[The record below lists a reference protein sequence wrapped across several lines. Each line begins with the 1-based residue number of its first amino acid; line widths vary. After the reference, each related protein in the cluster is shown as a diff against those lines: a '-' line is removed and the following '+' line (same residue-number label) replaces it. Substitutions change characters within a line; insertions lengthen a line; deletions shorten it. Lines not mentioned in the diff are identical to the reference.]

1 MKPKYLF
8 IYILAVLVVFPLTG
22 TFAQNGLTIDVIATF
37 DYPGTGNQT
46 RPQKITG
53 TGDIVGIYVDSSG
66 VSRGFIRSAQGNFS
80 APIVE
85 PNDTGNFTEARGIN
99 DARTVCG
106 DYVGSDGA
114 FHGFFLSDGIYT
126 EFDVTDSLG
135 TEVLGINN
143 FGDFAGTYIPSS
155 TGIFQAFVSIGGSI
169 TPIDITGATFSGAY
183 QLNASNRY
191 CGYYTDSASINHGF
205 YLDKNGTLQFP
216 IDPTGSTGTILFG
229 LNNSDWIVGRYSDNA
244 GVTHGLLFIAPNHFI
259 TFDYP
264 GSTFTSLNGI
274 NRAGFI
280 CGRYTDSSG
289 IDHGILA
296 RATRTF
302 GNEAGREMKA
312 TSPALPVR
320 ATSPSSSALPNKG
333 PAS

>member
-1 MKPKYLF
+1 MKLRHLF
-8 IYILAVLVVFPLTG
+8 IYILAVLFVFPLTA

-46 RPQKITG
+46 RPQKITDS
-53 TGDIVGIYVDSSG
+53 GDIVGIYVDSSG
-66 VSRGFIRSAQGNFS
+66 VSRGFIRSVKGNFS

-106 DYVGSDGA
+106 DYVGSDGG
-114 FHGFFLSDGIYT
+114 FHGFFLSGGIYT
-126 EFDVTDSLG
+126 QFDVTDSLG

-191 CGYYTDSASINHGF
+191 CGYYSDSASINHGF
-205 YLDKNGTLQFP
+205 YLDNNGTLQFP
-216 IDPTGSTGTILFG
+216 IDPAGSTGTILFG
-229 LNNSDWIVGRYSDNA
+229 LNNSDWIVGRYSDSA
-244 GVTHGLLFIAPNHFI
+244 GVTHGLVFIAPNHFI

-302 GNEAGREMKA
+302 GNEAGHEMKA

-320 ATSPSSSALPNKG
+320 ATSPSSSALPSKG